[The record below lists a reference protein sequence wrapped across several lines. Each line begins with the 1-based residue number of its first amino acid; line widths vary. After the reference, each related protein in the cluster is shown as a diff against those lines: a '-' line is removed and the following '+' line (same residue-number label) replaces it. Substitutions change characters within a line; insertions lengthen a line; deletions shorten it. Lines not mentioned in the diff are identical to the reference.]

1 MYNIL
6 ESKILFKEN
15 KPVLIA
21 VLVEFSPSDIR
32 CVVSDNNKKSG
43 YFYIKPFDELDHSI
57 LQRVAGFGMITD
69 YKKYFPKAMSYFKKS
84 KS

>member
-6 ESKILFKEN
+6 ESKILFKES
-15 KPVLIA
+15 KPIFIA

-32 CVVSDNNKKSG
+32 CVVSDTNEKSC
-43 YFYIKPFDELDHSI
+43 YYHIKWFDVLNYDL
-57 LQRVAGFGMITD
+57 LQAVAGYGMITD
-69 YKKYFPKAMSYFKKS
+69 YKKHFPKAMKYFKKS